1 MIPRMALPTE
11 PVTLNV
17 EQIKELN
24 QKLSTM
30 RHDVNGKLS
39 LITLALGAFQLQPD
53 GGERWLNMMAEQ
65 PQKIV
70 ADITQFSRDLEAVLR
85 ITRP

>member
-1 MIPRMALPTE
+1 MALPTE
-11 PVTLNV
+11 PVTLSV
-17 EQIKELN
+17 EQINELN

-39 LITLALGAFQLQPD
+39 LITLALGAFQLQPES
-53 GGERWLNMMAEQ
+53 GERWLNIMAEQ

-70 ADITQFSRDLEAVLR
+70 AEITQFSRDMEAALR

>member
-1 MIPRMALPTE
+1 MPLPNE
-11 PVTLNV
+11 PVTLSV

-30 RHDVNGKLS
+30 RHDINGKLTH
-39 LITLALGAFQLQPD
+39 ITLAVELLRLKPD
-53 GGERWLNMMAEQ
+53 DADRWLNAMAEQ

-70 ADITQFSRDLEAVLR
+70 AEIAQFSRDMETALH